1 MGKGSFILYDTDLK
15 SVKLLSE
22 NQAGRLFLG
31 LATYR
36 LDGISPDFNDDLA
49 LRVLYQQI
57 DDHIK
62 INEKKYDELCKR
74 NSAFAKK
81 RWQQSKTE
89 NYNSSMPMYA
99 DACAGMP
106 TYANACLNDNDNV
119 NDNDNDNVNVYD
131 NDKDTVACGAKKKT
145 KENNHYNKKNNIPK
159 LLQDDPAYDIEAFER
174 KAIGLKYQKKDNA
187 TI

>member
-62 INEKKYDELCKR
+62 INEKKYDEL
-74 NSAFAKK
+74 
-81 RWQQSKTE
+81 
-89 NYNSSMPMYA
+89 
-99 DACAGMP
+99 
-106 TYANACLNDNDNV
+106 
-119 NDNDNDNVNVYD
+119 
-131 NDKDTVACGAKKKT
+131 
-145 KENNHYNKKNNIPK
+145 
-159 LLQDDPAYDIEAFER
+159 
-174 KAIGLKYQKKDNA
+174 
-187 TI
+187 